1 MVKYTIIRV
10 YEVPADNPI
19 EAANRMLEA
28 MAFHVEKA
36 FHVKDVMRE
45 PGAKPGEGK
54 TVKLEPP
61 AGWLSLIVRQ
71 LTGKKPE
78 RLSLRPIQSWAEQQR
93 FNVRVV

>member
-45 PGAKPGEGK
+45 PGAKPSEGK
-54 TVKLEPP
+54 PVKLEPP

-71 LTGKKPE
+71 LTGK
-78 RLSLRPIQSWAEQQR
+78 
-93 FNVRVV
+93 